1 MPVTAAIVETAQ
13 FWFCFL
19 CSLGLSLL
27 ICHCPQNLYICLVP
41 LSLYSIVVEFN
52 CMYGGVPS
60 SQSLF

>member
-1 MPVTAAIVETAQ
+1 
-13 FWFCFL
+13 
-19 CSLGLSLL
+19 LSLL
-27 ICHCPQNLYICLVP
+27 IRHRAQNLCIPLVP